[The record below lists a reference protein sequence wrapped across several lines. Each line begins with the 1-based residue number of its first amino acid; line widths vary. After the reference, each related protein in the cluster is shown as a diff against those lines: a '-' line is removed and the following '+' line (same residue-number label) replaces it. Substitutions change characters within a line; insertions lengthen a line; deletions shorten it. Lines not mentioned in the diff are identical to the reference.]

1 MWGNIKASCLHSLTI
16 AWGYLLALLGG
27 AMSLIDNI
35 ADAIGDP
42 NLKDQISAAVGDTR
56 TTGRILLGISIV
68 TIMARLRTL
77 KKGG

>member
-42 NLKDQISAAVGDTR
+42 NLKDQISAAVGDAR

>member
-42 NLKDQISAAVGDTR
+42 NLKDQISAAVGDAR

-77 KKGG
+77 KKRG